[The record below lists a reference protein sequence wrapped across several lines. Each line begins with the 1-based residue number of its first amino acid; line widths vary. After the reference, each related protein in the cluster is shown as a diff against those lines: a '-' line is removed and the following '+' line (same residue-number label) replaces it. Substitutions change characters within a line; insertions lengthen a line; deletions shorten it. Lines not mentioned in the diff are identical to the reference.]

1 MSEIEQ
7 IILLLTSIDKRLE
20 KLCKKTPRKK
30 RKITD
35 NPDDWVFLQE
45 ALKRLG
51 ISKSTLYRWRDDDL
65 VRWEKKKGTVYYY
78 LPDLI
83 RNKNRFMK

>member
-7 IILLLTSIDKRLE
+7 IIFLLSSIDKRLE

-45 ALKRLG
+45 GLKD
-51 ISKSTLYRWRDDDL
+51 S
-65 VRWEKKKGTVYYY
+65 E
-78 LPDLI
+78 
-83 RNKNRFMK
+83 